1 MGDAIA
7 QAVLDWLR
15 MVAST
20 TLPTAIN
27 AAGELLFQTPQFDQI
42 AEVRSAWQVA
52 RGVADALFVLAVLAV
67 AVLVM
72 SKGAFET
79 SYTIKQL
86 LPRLV
91 LALLLSNASLA
102 ICGALIRLDNAL
114 VTALVGNGAA
124 TTAWSGLTNA
134 FSSSS
139 GATDVLLALVAIAAA
154 VLAVLLVVVYLARDL
169 LLLLLTVLAPLALL
183 AQSLPV
189 LDELARVWW
198 RGYCA
203 LLFLQ
208 VGHAVLVTLG
218 VRLATNTAWLGTPA
232 SALISGLVVATLLY
246 LMVKLPFVAYRWAFQ
261 QRITS
266 SPVVEV
272 ARFAKKAAVV
282 VAAVVAK

>member
-7 QAVLDWLR
+7 QAILDWLR

-27 AAGELLFQTPQFDQI
+27 AAGQLLFQTPQFDQI
-42 AEVRSAWQVA
+42 AEVGSAWQVA
-52 RGVADALFVLAVLAV
+52 REVADALYVLAVLAV
-67 AVLVM
+67 ALLVM

-79 SYTIKQL
+79 SYSIKQL
-86 LPRLV
+86 LPRLL
-91 LALLLSNASLA
+91 LAALLSNTSLA
-102 ICGALIRLDNAL
+102 ICGGLIRLDNGL
-114 VTALVGNGAA
+114 VSALVGNSPG
-124 TTAWSGLTNA
+124 TTAWSGLTDA

-183 AQSLPV
+183 THSLPM
-189 LDELARVWW
+189 LDELARLWW
-198 RGYCA
+198 RGYSA

-208 VGHAVLVTLG
+208 VAHAVLITLG
-218 VRLATNTAWLGTPA
+218 IRLAANTAWLGTPA
-232 SALISGLVVATLLY
+232 SGLVNGLVVATLLY

-261 QRITS
+261 QRISS
-266 SPVVEV
+266 SPVVKL
-272 ARFAKKAAVV
+272 AQLAKKTAAV